1 MFEQREKTSTPTSGP
16 SNVVDTTN
24 DLART
29 NAPSAD
35 RGGVRSKVNALVVAS
50 ILMVGG
56 ERAEAAQTMGATNAQ
71 PTPNNTDQSKAPAA
85 APSGTVTNMTT
96 PVTPLGLTRDM
107 SPVLAAQI
115 IAANAVP
122 NSVASTVTNLAA
134 TQVLN
139 QTNIA
144 TNIAAAIANAAGS
157 TNVLSGGTAIVS
169 ALSNSVTNLPNA
181 PQVVPQPVD
190 LSKINV
196 TGQVY
201 DNFGIRKDIKHA
213 GAGLFTQSPAGV
225 LHVVALGIEKAGR
238 NNIPDGVMAKVTVET
253 HAGSVDYLIDP
264 RQVPASDKI
273 TPTVFREATQADSGL
288 NSLWQSITKGR
299 DDLQVRIRVTR
310 VNPENV
316 TFTYVMGR
324 EFTEQASL
332 KMTFVKP

>member
-1 MFEQREKTSTPTSGP
+1 M
-16 SNVVDTTN
+16 
-24 DLART
+24 
-29 NAPSAD
+29 
-35 RGGVRSKVNALVVAS
+35 
-50 ILMVGG
+50 LMVGG
-56 ERAEAAQTMGATNAQ
+56 KRAEAAQTMGATNAQ
-71 PTPNNTDQSKAPAA
+71 PTQNNTDQSKAPSA
-85 APSGTVTNMTT
+85 APAGTVTNMTT

-157 TNVLSGGTAIVS
+157 TNVLSGATDIVS

-201 DNFGIRKDIKHA
+201 DNFGIRKDIKFA
-213 GAGLFTQSPAGV
+213 GVGLFTQSPAGV
-225 LHVVALGIEKAGR
+225 LHVVSLGVEKAGR
-238 NNIPDGVMAKVTVET
+238 TNIPEWYMAKVTVET

-264 RQVPASDKI
+264 RHVPASDKI
-273 TPTVFREATQADSGL
+273 TPTLFREATLADSGL
-288 NSLWQSITKGR
+288 NSLWLSITKGR
-299 DDLQVRIRVTR
+299 DDLQVRLRVER
-310 VNPENV
+310 VDPDTV
-316 TFTYVMGR
+316 TFQYVSGH
-324 EFTEQASL
+324 EFRDPARV

>member
-1 MFEQREKTSTPTSGP
+1 MFEQKQDRSTPTTGP
-16 SNVVDTTN
+16 SNVVDTAN
-24 DLART
+24 DLATT
-29 NAPSAD
+29 NAPSAN
-35 RGGVRSKVNALVVAS
+35 RGGVRSKVNALVAAS
-50 ILMVGG
+50 MLMVGG
-56 ERAEAAQTMGATNAQ
+56 KRAEAAQTMGATNAQ
-71 PTPNNTDQSKAPAA
+71 PTQNNTDQSKAPSA
-85 APSGTVTNMTT
+85 APAGTVTNMTT

-157 TNVLSGGTAIVS
+157 TNVLSGATDIVS

-201 DNFGIRKDIKHA
+201 DNFGIRKDIKFA
-213 GAGLFTQSPAGV
+213 GVGLFTQSPAGV
-225 LHVVALGIEKAGR
+225 LHVVSLGVEKAGR
-238 NNIPDGVMAKVTVET
+238 TNIPEGYMAKVTVET

-264 RQVPASDKI
+264 RHVPASDKI
-273 TPTVFREATQADSGL
+273 TPTLFREATLADSGL
-288 NSLWQSITKGR
+288 NSLWLSITKGR
-299 DDLQVRIRVTR
+299 DDLQVRLRVER
-310 VNPENV
+310 VDPDTV
-316 TFTYVMGR
+316 TFQYVSGH
-324 EFTEQASL
+324 EFRDPARV

>member
-1 MFEQREKTSTPTSGP
+1 MFEQKQDRSTPTTGP
-16 SNVVDTTN
+16 SNVVDTAN
-24 DLART
+24 DLATT
-29 NAPSAD
+29 NAPSAN
-35 RGGVRSKVNALVVAS
+35 RGSVRSKVNALVAAS
-50 ILMVGG
+50 MLMVGG

-71 PTPNNTDQSKAPAA
+71 PTQNNTDQSKAPSA
-85 APSGTVTNMTT
+85 APAGTVTNMTT

-157 TNVLSGGTAIVS
+157 TNVLSGATDIVS

-201 DNFGIRKDIKHA
+201 DNFGIRKDIKFA
-213 GAGLFTQSPAGV
+213 GVGLFTQSPAGV
-225 LHVVALGIEKAGR
+225 LHVVSLGVEKAGR
-238 NNIPDGVMAKVTVET
+238 TNIPEGYMAKVTVET

-264 RQVPASDKI
+264 RHVPASDKI
-273 TPTVFREATQADSGL
+273 TPTLFREATLADSGL
-288 NSLWQSITKGR
+288 NSLWLSITKGR
-299 DDLQVRIRVTR
+299 DDLQVRLRVER
-310 VNPENV
+310 VDPDTV
-316 TFTYVMGR
+316 TFQYVSGH
-324 EFTEQASL
+324 EFRDPARV